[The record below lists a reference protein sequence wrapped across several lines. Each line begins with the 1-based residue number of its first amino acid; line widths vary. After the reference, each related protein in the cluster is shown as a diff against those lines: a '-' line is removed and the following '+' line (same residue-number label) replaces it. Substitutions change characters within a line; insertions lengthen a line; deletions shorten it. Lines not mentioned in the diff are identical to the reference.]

1 MAKRFHR
8 QQRYGSVL
16 CILIVCSSVSCTT
29 AVDRIDA
36 ASVASAFVSA
46 LSDSQVEQ
54 ASQFVN
60 ADERDDF
67 LNDMSHGIAEI
78 PADFDAVAEVNGDR
92 ATVSNDG
99 SGSFRIHLIRR
110 DGQWWVTK

>member
-8 QQRYGSVL
+8 QQRYGSVFCL
-16 CILIVCSSVSCTT
+16 LIICSSVSCTT

-60 ADERDDF
+60 ADERGDF
-67 LNDMSHGIAEI
+67 LNDVNRNLPEI
-78 PADFDAVAEVNGDR
+78 PADFDVVVKANGDR
-92 ATVSNDG
+92 AAVSNND
-99 SGSFRIHLIRR
+99 SGSFRINLIRR

>member
-1 MAKRFHR
+1 MAKRFRR
-8 QQRYGSVL
+8 QQRYGSVF
-16 CILIVCSSVSCTT
+16 CMLIVCSSVSCTT
-29 AVDRIDA
+29 AVDRTDA
-36 ASVASAFVSA
+36 ASVATAFISA
-46 LSDSQVEQ
+46 LSDSHVEK
-54 ASQFVN
+54 ASKYVN

-67 LNDMSHGIAEI
+67 LNDMSRGIAEI
-78 PADFDAVAEVNGDR
+78 PANFDAVAEVNGDR

>member
-1 MAKRFHR
+1 MAKRFRR
-8 QQRYGSVL
+8 QRTYGSVFCL
-16 CILIVCSSVSCTT
+16 LIVCSSVSCTT
-29 AVDRIDA
+29 AVDRTDA

-46 LSDSQVEQ
+46 LADSQVEQ
-54 ASQFVN
+54 ASKFVN
-60 ADERDDF
+60 ADEREDF
-67 LNDMSHGIAEI
+67 LNDMSRGIAEI
-78 PADFDAVAEVNGDR
+78 PADFVAVAEVNGDR